1 MGLTG
6 PPKYKKNGS
15 RPLSLNSVVLSDRA
29 YHVPPAWLHAPINQI
44 LLKAFLFGL
53 GGKPLSTRA
62 AGKPPTHNFGA
73 AALSLSVWPEE
84 LAKKITQNVA
94 QPIFCHN

>member
-53 GGKPLSTRA
+53 GGKPLASGWQTTYAQFWGGGAVTFSVARGA
-62 AGKPPTHNFGA
+62 CEKNHPKCGPTHF
-73 AALSLSVWPEE
+73 LS
-84 LAKKITQNVA
+84 
-94 QPIFCHN
+94 